1 MISARLSGCAAAL
14 CLTVAVAGGPSV
26 ARAADA
32 AWSAPACGKEPVA
45 PAVDSSSV
53 AKYNASVDAVTAY
66 ERAART
72 YNACVS
78 SAAARDE
85 SAISAEAKA
94 RIGQVHQTSVAV
106 QQRIAGHFA
115 KLTADL
121 KAGAARFSHP

>member
-1 MISARLSGCAAAL
+1 MKSGRLLACAAVL
-14 CLTVAVAGGPSV
+14 CLTGAFST

-32 AWSAPACGKEPVA
+32 GWSAPACGKEPAA

-66 ERAART
+66 EKAART
-72 YNACVS
+72 YNACVTT
-78 SAAARDE
+78 AAARE
-85 SAISAEAKA
+85 QAAISAQAKA
-94 RIGQVHQTSVAV
+94 RIDQVQQGSVAV
-106 QQRIAGHFA
+106 QQRISGHFT